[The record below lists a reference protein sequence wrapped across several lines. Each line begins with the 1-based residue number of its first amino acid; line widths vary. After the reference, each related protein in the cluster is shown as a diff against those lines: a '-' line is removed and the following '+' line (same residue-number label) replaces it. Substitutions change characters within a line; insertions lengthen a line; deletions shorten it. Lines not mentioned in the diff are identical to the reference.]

1 MRLVMNENKVK
12 WGKGAAFALVVL
24 LTVGCGSNNN
34 VAAPAPPAQY
44 PGYTYNTSSGACGNP
59 GGTVPLQQNG
69 TPYASTLSTTG
80 GNASNTLS
88 LYLFYYG
95 SYAAGSGTTQNI
107 VGSGTFT
114 YPDLTLFSPSSSIPN
129 YTFCIS
135 SSQVNGNSPTPGV
148 YQASTQGISLSL
160 RGLVSV
166 PYLSPYSGTSGVLP
180 GQQPPYGQEQ
190 VELDIGT
197 SYCGAYL
204 YNGRVV
210 GCSQVTLGIS
220 GQSPI
225 IYQMQ

>member
-1 MRLVMNENKVK
+1 MNEKRTK
-12 WGKGAAFALVVL
+12 WGKLAVFATSLFL
-24 LTVGCGSNNN
+24 MAGCGSNNN
-34 VAAPAPPAQY
+34 AALPAPGPQY
-44 PGYTYNTSSGACGNP
+44 PTGPGYNMSSGACGNP
-59 GGTVPLQQNG
+59 GGTVPLQQSG
-69 TPYASTLSTTG
+69 TPYASTLSTAG

-95 SYAAGSGTTQNI
+95 QYSAGTGTTQNI

-114 YPDLTLFSPSSSIPN
+114 YPDLLLFSPSTSIPN

-135 SSQVNGNSPTPGV
+135 SASVNGNQPTPGV
-148 YQASTQGISLSL
+148 YQPSSQGLSLSL

-166 PYLSPYSGTSGVLP
+166 PYLSPYSGTTGVLP

-197 SYCGAYL
+197 SYCPAYL

-210 GCSQVTLGIS
+210 GCGLVTVGVS

-225 IYQMQ
+225 VYQMQ